1 MLISFPVILPLIC
14 TGGLPSSDSVSTP
27 IVSKESNIG
36 CIGLFLKLSSPVSFV
51 FPPDSPAM
59 AIAILIVVPEFP
71 ASIIEFSTVESIVL
85 LIVTLSSTSST
96 STPNPLHALIVD
108 IVSFERKIFF
118 TMLFPSDNAA
128 RNIAL
133 CV

>member
-1 MLISFPVILPLIC
+1 MIC
-14 TGGLPSSDSVSTP
+14 TGGLPSSDSVFTP
-27 IVSKESNIG
+27 IVSKASNIG

-51 FPPDSPAM
+51 FPPDNPAM

-108 IVSFERKIFF
+108 MVSFERKIFF
-118 TMLFPSDNAA
+118 TMLFPSDSAA